1 MRFRSLFFCEKSVAH
16 HPLIIS
22 IEYGITRIIGQSGI
36 YSLDSMLPAIASPRY
51 LTNFS
56 LYFYY
61 VVVAA
66 NKVIGN
72 KLIPGS

>member
-1 MRFRSLFFCEKSVAH
+1 MAH

-22 IEYGITRIIGQSGI
+22 IEYGITRIIGQSGF
-36 YSLDSMLPAIASPRY
+36 YSLDNMLPAIASPKY

-61 VVVAA
+61 VVAAA
-66 NKVIGN
+66 NKVNGN